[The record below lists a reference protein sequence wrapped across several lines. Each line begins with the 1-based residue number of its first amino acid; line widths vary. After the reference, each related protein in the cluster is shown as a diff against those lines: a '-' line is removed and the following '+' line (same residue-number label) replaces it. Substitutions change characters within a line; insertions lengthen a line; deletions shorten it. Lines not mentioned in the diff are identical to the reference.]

1 MHLFKHLVHWGSTT
15 MCFTIQLGLVTYFM
29 STEVQS
35 ASKEATVE
43 VK

>member
-1 MHLFKHLVHWGSTT
+1 MHLFNHLVHWGSTT
-15 MCFTIQLGLVTYFM
+15 ISFTIQPGLATYFM